1 MAKYENKDGVGI
13 IPEGTTIIKGECY
26 ECAFDN
32 YESMTSVIIPESV
45 TEIGR
50 DAFNGCINLKSV
62 VIPNS
67 VTKIDFCAFMD
78 CKSLINIVIPDSV
91 EIIQSG
97 AFDRC
102 KNLTSLFIPNSVKDL
117 DGAFRKCMGLTNI
130 VVAEG
135 NPVYDSRDNCNA
147 IIKTKTNELI
157 LGGSSS
163 FIPDSVTS
171 IVDSAFCD
179 CADLTDIVIPDSVT
193 EIGNYAFGNCVG
205 LTNIV
210 IPDSVASVG
219 SGIFNGCRELTN
231 ITVSTG
237 NKTFDSR
244 NNCNAIIE
252 SETNTLIQGCA
263 NTVIPDSVTK
273 IGAFAFEF
281 CVGLSSI
288 IIPNSVT
295 EIGWYAFKD
304 SGLTSISIP
313 KSVTEIDSECFD
325 CCSSLKTIY
334 VPTGRADY
342 YKKCLPEKWHSFI
355 VEQP

>member
-1 MAKYENKDGVGI
+1 MAKYENNDGVGI

-32 YESMTSVIIPESV
+32 YESMMSVIIPDSV
-45 TEIGR
+45 KEIGG
-50 DAFNGCINLKSV
+50 DAFNGCISLKSV
-62 VIPNS
+62 SIPNS
-67 VTKIDFCAFMD
+67 VTKIGFSAFSA

-91 EIIQSG
+91 ETIKSG
-97 AFDRC
+97 AFYGC
-102 KNLTSLFIPNSVKDL
+102 KSLTNLFIPNLVKDL
-117 DGAFRKCMGLTNI
+117 DGAFSKCTGLNKI

-147 IIKTKTNELI
+147 IIKSRTNELI
-157 LGGSSS
+157 LGCSSS

-171 IVDSAFCD
+171 IEGSAFCD

-193 EIGNYAFGNCVG
+193 GIGDHAFGNCVG
-205 LTNIV
+205 LTNII

-219 SGIFNGCRELTN
+219 WGIFSGCRELTK

-313 KSVTEIDSECFD
+313 KSVTKIDSECFSG
-325 CCSSLKTIY
+325 CSSLKTIY

-342 YKKCLPEKWHSFI
+342 YKECLPEKLHSLV